1 MDLKRNRR
9 KIVKVVRKVCK
20 DNGAELIDSY
30 FTIGDINFP
39 KTVSLYFKVRDDN
52 NVFRFRISDHPVRH
66 KNVEEHLLI
75 PSIYISDKTTLKSIK
90 RVVFDRLLAERYGI
104 SWFLENCK
112 RARKIEIID
121 LSQRRRGGKTNEEGL

>member
-20 DNGAELIDSY
+20 DNGTELIDSY
-30 FTIGDINFP
+30 ITIGDINFP

-52 NVFRFRISDHPVRH
+52 NVFRFRISDHPMRH

-75 PSIYISDKTTLKSIK
+75 SSIYISERTTLKSIA
-90 RVVFDRLLAERYGI
+90 RLVLDDILTERYGI
-104 SWFLENCK
+104 PWFLENL
-112 RARKIEIID
+112 RRNRRID
-121 LSQRRRGGKTNEEGL
+121 IQNLFQR

>member
-20 DNGAELIDSY
+20 DNCAELIDSY
-30 FTIGDINFP
+30 ITIGDINFP

-52 NVFRFRISDHPVRH
+52 NVFRFRISDHPMRH

-75 PSIYISDKTTLKSIK
+75 SSIYISERTTLKSIE
-90 RVVFDRLLAERYGI
+90 RLVLDDILTERYGI
-104 SWFLENCK
+104 PWFLENLK
-112 RARKIEIID
+112 RNRRID
-121 LSQRRRGGKTNEEGL
+121 IQNLSQR

>member
-9 KIVKVVRKVCK
+9 KIVKVVRKVCR

-30 FTIGDINFP
+30 ITIGDINFP

-75 PSIYISDKTTLKSIK
+75 SSIYISDKTTLKSIE
-90 RVVFDRLLAERYGI
+90 RLVLDDILTERHGI
-104 SWFLENCK
+104 SWFLENLK
-112 RARKIEIID
+112 RNRRIDIQD
-121 LSQRRRGGKTNEEGL
+121 LSQR